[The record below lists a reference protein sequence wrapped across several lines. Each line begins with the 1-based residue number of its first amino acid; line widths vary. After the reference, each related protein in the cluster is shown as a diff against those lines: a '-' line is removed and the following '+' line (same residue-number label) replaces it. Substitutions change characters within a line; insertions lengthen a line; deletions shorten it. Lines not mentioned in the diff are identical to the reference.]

1 LRAGGLGGKKLR
13 ESCRNPA
20 PPKRPLFNDRL
31 DHDDYFISRL
41 AAAHALVSL
50 DHFGKIIRLGHPIY
64 DGAFVILE
72 VGDADWPKPIPL
84 AAGKTSM
91 AHAALELWLRFR
103 QR

>member
-1 LRAGGLGGKKLR
+1 V
-13 ESCRNPA
+13 
-20 PPKRPLFNDRL
+20 KRPLFNDRL

-50 DHFGKIIRLGHPIY
+50 DHFGKIIRLGHPRY